1 MAGDNQMDPEDL
13 EAPVGADTQRHAG
26 GDPGTLLHAAGDAQ
40 PQAGLVER
48 FYAPGGPGVRMDSH
62 LYAGY
67 DVPPFYDS
75 LLGKLV
81 VWGHDR
87 PAAIARSKAALDELV
102 VDGVVTNRSFHRALL
117 ENAAFVEGR
126 VTTNLIDRVGTAA
139 FLASERG

>member
-1 MAGDNQMDPEDL
+1 
-13 EAPVGADTQRHAG
+13 
-26 GDPGTLLHAAGDAQ
+26 
-40 PQAGLVER
+40 
-48 FYAPGGPGVRMDSH
+48 
-62 LYAGY
+62 
-67 DVPPFYDS
+67 VPPFYDS